1 MPSLLEQVQALV
13 AAGRVRPSRHGRTR
27 RDQRGIDDSDL
38 VHGIV
43 DATVVEE
50 YQDPGEQPAVLLL
63 QRDSTGTPLHVVW
76 GFHADS
82 GDALVI
88 TAYYP
93 GLDRWEPDLVT
104 RRRR

>member
-1 MPSLLEQVQALV
+1 MVPLALD
-13 AAGRVRPSRHGRTR
+13 AGHSPGLRTGRYLGVTFALMVTMKC
-27 RDQRGIDDSDL
+27 QHNL
-38 VHGIV
+38 VNGIV

-50 YQDPGEQPAVLLL
+50 YEDPGEQPAVLLL